1 MNNSI
6 RNLQNIINAP
16 LYQHLISPAALNKL
30 RNIIN
35 QPYTANAPF
44 RVKKNDLSSYFANV
58 SKAYHSGKGDD
69 FESVAVV
76 YGNPAL
82 PISLSDAGLVSDLGG
97 TAITYDDEGKQIS
110 MVRNP
115 ELWNQM
121 KKYGGHYITVNLDIT
136 TVGMPKALSE
146 GGKGKSRVQID
157 YLIIVPP
164 SGNVSNYK
172 VFVLELKAGK
182 GHLVMDPVE
191 EQQMAKADYVFKKW
205 LGKDTQVELLYHPFL
220 SDDISFAKNFSARH
234 LSTRVSYLTLRG
246 VCQLLNLKESTV
258 KMIGEQRSNYRGNMG
273 TFEGHLSKYMRNV
286 ASSERRRLEMA
297 AAAETV
303 EDELE
308 KVLMKTNLLSKSAAN
323 VLATRGQNIGS
334 VFSGKLALP
343 LQASDT
349 QWKPAIQQIS
359 YLLLK
364 KKEVQNKMK
373 RNGDTKESIAE
384 MMRIAQSILKID
396 TSLHGRILKQTARNN
411 LAKFVANTKNVFNN
425 AKNASSDLQED
436 YLLNYIEL
444 RAKMLGRDSA
454 NLKRVNAASQKRLPT
469 PAEIT
474 AGAKFINTSFAAAK
488 KAGNLNFLKQV
499 RNLRNIRNLNAA
511 TRGNRL
517 KTITNAIKSKYN
529 PNISQVRLNINRAR
543 TINNLNSAK
552 TNLNTKDALLEEIY
566 RFLMTNMPV
575 SSGFS
580 GVTQNKQKYAIST
593 LSALKTRIQEAQTD
607 IAAKSARLRAQLN
620 PVQIR
625 QANEMANAVFQPPNN
640 SGAANM
646 FAQVSRKRRA
656 ENNLAPVA
664 SNNTSGR
671 RIVRRRKEI

>member
-6 RNLQNIINAP
+6 LNLKSFIDEP
-16 LYQHLISPAALNKL
+16 LYQHLISPAALSKL

-35 QPYTANAPF
+35 KPYTTNAAF
-44 RVKKNDLSSYFANV
+44 RVKKNDLASYFANV

-82 PISLSDAGLVSDLGG
+82 PISLSDAGLVSDMGG
-97 TAITYDDEGKQIS
+97 KAVTYDDEGKQIS

-115 ELWNQM
+115 ELWNAM
-121 KKYGGHYITVNLDIT
+121 KKYGGHYITINLDIT
-136 TVGMPKALSE
+136 TVNMPKTLSE

-157 YLIIVPP
+157 YLIIIPP
-164 SGNVSNYK
+164 SGNVSYYK
-172 VFVLELKAGK
+172 VFILELKAGT

-191 EQQMAKADYVFKKW
+191 EQQMAKADFVFKKW
-205 LGKDTQVELLYHPFL
+205 LGKDTQVDLLYHPFL
-220 SDDISFAKNFSARH
+220 SDDISFTKNLAARH
-234 LSTRVSYLTLRG
+234 LSTRVTYLTLRG

-258 KMIGEQRSNYRGNMG
+258 KMIGEQRANYRGNMG

-286 ASSERRRLEMA
+286 ASTERRRLEMA

-308 KVLMKTNLLSKSAAN
+308 KVLMKTNLLAKSATN

-334 VFSGKLALP
+334 VFSGKLSLP
-343 LQASDT
+343 LQESDAM
-349 QWKPAIQQIS
+349 WKPAIQQIS

-364 KKEVQNKMK
+364 RKEVQNKI
-373 RNGDTKESIAE
+373 RQNGDTKESITE

-396 TSLHGRILKQTARNN
+396 ASLHGRILKQSARNN

-425 AKNASSDLQED
+425 SRNATSELQED

-444 RAKMLGRDSA
+444 RAKMLGRDST
-454 NLKRVNAASQKRLPT
+454 NLKRVNTASQKRLPT
-469 PAEIT
+469 PSEIT

-488 KAGNLNFLKQV
+488 KAGNINFLKQV
-499 RNLRNIRNLNAA
+499 KNLRNFRNLNAA

-517 KTITNAIKSKYN
+517 KTITNALKSKYN
-529 PNISQVRLNINRAR
+529 PNISQARLDINRAR
-543 TINNLNSAK
+543 TISNLNSAK
-552 TNLNTKDALLEEIY
+552 TNLNTKDSQLEEVY

-580 GVTQNKQKYAIST
+580 GVTPNKHRYALSS

-607 IAAKSARLRAQLN
+607 IAAKSARLRGQLN

-625 QANEMANAVFQPPNN
+625 QANEMANVVFQPPNN
-640 SGAANM
+640 TGAANM
-646 FAQVSRKRRA
+646 FAEPTPVSTKRRA
-656 ENNLAPVA
+656 ANNVD
-664 SNNTSGR
+664 
-671 RIVRRRKEI
+671 VRRAVRARRGI

>member
-1 MNNSI
+1 
-6 RNLQNIINAP
+6 LQSIINAP
-16 LYQHLISPAALNKL
+16 LYQHLISPAAIDKL
-30 RNIIN
+30 RNIMN
-35 QPYTANAPF
+35 RPYTANVAF
-44 RVKKNDLSSYFANV
+44 RVKKNDLASYFANV

-69 FESVAVV
+69 FESVAIV

-82 PISLSDAGLVSDLGG
+82 PISLSDAGLVSDQSG
-97 TAITYDDEGKQIS
+97 TATTYDDEGKQIS

-115 ELWNQM
+115 ELWDAM

-136 TVGMPKALSE
+136 TVGMPKSLSE

-164 SGNVSNYK
+164 SGTVSYYK
-172 VFVLELKAGK
+172 VFVLELKAGAS
-182 GHLVMDPVE
+182 HLIMDPVE

-205 LGKDTQVELLYHPFL
+205 LGPKTQVELLYHPFL
-220 SDDISFAKNFSARH
+220 SSDISFAKNFAARH

-246 VCQLLNLKESTV
+246 VCQLLNLKESAV
-258 KMIGEQRSNYRGNMG
+258 KMIGEQRANYRGNMG
-273 TFEGHLSKYMRNV
+273 MFEGQLSKYMRNV
-286 ASSERRRLEMA
+286 AASERRKLETA
-297 AAAETV
+297 AAAETI

-323 VLATRGQNIGS
+323 VLIASGQNIGK

-343 LQASDT
+343 LQSSNAT
-349 QWKPAIQQIS
+349 WKPAIQQIS

-364 KKEVQNKMK
+364 RKEVQNKIK

-396 TSLHGRILKQTARNN
+396 ATLSGRILKQTARNN

-425 AKNASSDLQED
+425 AKNATSDLQEN

-444 RAKMLGRDSA
+444 RAKMLGADGT
-454 NLKRVNAASQKRLPT
+454 NLKRVNSVAQKRLPT

-474 AGAKFINTSFAAAK
+474 AGTKFVNASITAAK
-488 KAGNLNFLKQV
+488 KAGNANFLKQM
-499 RNLRNIRNLNAA
+499 RNLRNFRNLNAE

-517 KTITNAIKSKYN
+517 KTITNALKSKYN
-529 PNISQVRLNINRAR
+529 PNISQVRFNINRSR

-552 TNLNTKDALLEEIY
+552 TNLNTKDAQLEEIY

-575 SSGFS
+575 SSGYT
-580 GVTQNKQKYAIST
+580 GVTLNKQKSSLTIIAGLRS
-593 LSALKTRIQEAQTD
+593 RIEEAQTD
-607 IAAKSARLRAQLN
+607 IAAKSERLRVQLN
-620 PVQIR
+620 PIQIR

-640 SGAANM
+640 TGAANM
-646 FAQVSRKRRA
+646 FMEPEPVSHKRGG
-656 ENNLAPVA
+656 
-664 SNNTSGR
+664 NTANVTKR
-671 RIVRRRKEI
+671 TRTRI